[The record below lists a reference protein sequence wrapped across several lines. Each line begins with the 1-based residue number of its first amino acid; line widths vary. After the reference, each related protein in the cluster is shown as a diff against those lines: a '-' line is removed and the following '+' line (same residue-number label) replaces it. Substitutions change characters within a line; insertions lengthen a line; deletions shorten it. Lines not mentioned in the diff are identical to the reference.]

1 MDKENVV
8 HMHNGALFSYKEQN
22 LVFARNWMQMET
34 LTLNKISQTQANT
47 VFPHAEG
54 RFKMETK
61 ACGRR
66 EEQLGIRGV
75 SGRNE
80 CGQSTFCTRME
91 GL

>member
-47 VFPHAEG
+47 ICPHAEC
-54 RFKMETK
+54 RFKMKTK
-61 ACGRR
+61 SV
-66 EEQLGIRGV
+66 EEERSNWG
-75 SGRNE
+75 
-80 CGQSTFCTRME
+80 
-91 GL
+91 